1 MSKHSLI
8 IKQYFNM
15 KYLKVL
21 LFGIFAGLAIGLG
34 SFVFTITC
42 TYLTSDGGKMLA
54 SCLFSIGLILVCVL
68 GLQLYTG
75 KIGVVFD
82 DREKIG
88 ENALN
93 LPIMLVG
100 NAIGAFALGI
110 ICHFV
115 FMNVQDVADKILA
128 ISVGKTGST
137 TVFIQGIL
145 CGALVYIAVYCF
157 KNFQNWAMKIIGII
171 VAVTLFVYCGFQH
184 CIANMFY
191 FGMAFNWNID
201 MLWNLLIVILT
212 NSVGALLVRCLV
224 HLAALIA
231 TKKENNE
238 EQE

>member
-1 MSKHSLI
+1 
-8 IKQYFNM
+8 M

-34 SFVFTITC
+34 SLAFTVVSA
-42 TYLTSDGGKMLA
+42 YLPSVGGKIFA
-54 SCLFSIGLILVCVL
+54 SALFSVGLILVCVL

-82 DREKIG
+82 DREKMA
-88 ENALN
+88 ENAIN
-93 LPIMLVG
+93 LPIMLLG

-110 ICHFV
+110 LCHFI
-115 FMNVQDVADKILA
+115 FKGIPTVADKIVA
-128 ISVGKTGST
+128 ISVGKTSSEM
-137 TVFIQGIL
+137 VLLEGIF
-145 CGALVYIAVYCF
+145 CGALVYIAVYLF
-157 KNFQNWAMKIIGII
+157 KNLQNYAMKIIGII
-171 VAVTLFVYCGFQH
+171 TAVTLFVYCGFQH

-224 HLAALIA
+224 HLAAIIA
-231 TKKENNE
+231 TPKDKEE
-238 EQE
+238 

>member
-1 MSKHSLI
+1 
-8 IKQYFNM
+8 M

-34 SFVFTITC
+34 SFAFTIVSA
-42 TYLTSDGGKMLA
+42 YLPSKEGVMFA
-54 SCLFSIGLILVCVL
+54 SMLFSIGLILVCVL

-82 DREKIG
+82 NREKLA
-88 ENALN
+88 ENAIN

-110 ICHFV
+110 LCHFI
-115 FMNVQDVADKILA
+115 FMNVPDIATRIEA
-128 ISVGKTGST
+128 ISVAKTASKF
-137 TVFIQGIL
+137 VFLEGIF
-145 CGALVYIAVYCF
+145 CGALVYIAVYCY
-157 KNFQNWAMKIIGII
+157 KNFQNWGMKIIGII

-201 MLWNLLIVILT
+201 MLWNLLLVILT
-212 NSVGALLVRCLV
+212 NSIGALLVRCIV
-224 HLAALIA
+224 HLTAIIAA
-231 TKKENNE
+231 KKEK
-238 EQE
+238 

>member
-1 MSKHSLI
+1 
-8 IKQYFNM
+8 M

-34 SFVFTITC
+34 SLAFTVTSA
-42 TYLTSDGGKMLA
+42 YLTGEGGKMFA
-54 SCLFSIGLILVCVL
+54 SCLFSVGLILVCVL

-82 DREKIG
+82 DREKFK
-88 ENALN
+88 ENMIA

-100 NAIGAFALGI
+100 NAIGAFGLGI
-110 ICHFV
+110 LCHFI
-115 FMNVQDVADKILA
+115 FMNVPEVANKIAA
-128 ISVGKTGST
+128 ISVGKVDSP
-137 TVFIQGIL
+137 TVLLQGIF

-157 KNFQNWAMKIIGII
+157 KQFQNWGMKIIGII

-191 FGMAFNWNID
+191 FGMAFDWNIN

-212 NSVGALLVRCLV
+212 NSVGALLVRCIV
-224 HLAALIA
+224 HLTAIIA
-231 TKKENNE
+231 TPKEKNDE
-238 EQE
+238 EE

>member
-1 MSKHSLI
+1 
-8 IKQYFNM
+8 M

-21 LFGIFAGLAIGLG
+21 FFGIFAGLAIGLG
-34 SFVFTITC
+34 SLAFTVVSA
-42 TYLTSDGGKMLA
+42 YLPSIGGKIFA
-54 SCLFSIGLILVCVL
+54 SALFSVGLILVCVL

-82 DREKIG
+82 DREKMV
-88 ENALN
+88 ENAIN

-110 ICHFV
+110 LCHFI
-115 FMNVQDVADKILA
+115 FKGIPTVADKIVA
-128 ISVGKTGST
+128 ISVGKTSSEM
-137 TVFIQGIL
+137 VLLEGIF
-145 CGALVYIAVYCF
+145 CGALVYIAVYLF
-157 KNFQNWAMKIIGII
+157 KNLQNYAMKIIGI
-171 VAVTLFVYCGFQH
+171 VTAVTLFVYCGFQH

-224 HLAALIA
+224 HLAAIIA
-231 TKKENNE
+231 TPKDKEE
-238 EQE
+238 

>member
-1 MSKHSLI
+1 
-8 IKQYFNM
+8 M

-34 SFVFTITC
+34 SLAFTVVSA
-42 TYLTSDGGKMLA
+42 YLPSVGGKIFA
-54 SCLFSIGLILVCVL
+54 SALFSVGLILVCVL

-75 KIGVVFD
+75 KVGVVFD
-82 DREKIG
+82 DRDKMA
-88 ENALN
+88 ENAIN

-110 ICHFV
+110 LCHFI
-115 FMNVQDVADKILA
+115 FKGIPTVADKIVA
-128 ISVGKTGST
+128 ISVGKTSSEM
-137 TVFIQGIL
+137 VFLEGIF
-145 CGALVYIAVYCF
+145 CGAIVYIAVYFF
-157 KNFQNWAMKIIGII
+157 KNLQNYAMKIIGII
-171 VAVTLFVYCGFQH
+171 TAVTLFVYCGFQH

-224 HLAALIA
+224 HLAAIIA
-231 TKKENNE
+231 TPKDKEE
-238 EQE
+238 

>member
-1 MSKHSLI
+1 
-8 IKQYFNM
+8 M

-34 SFVFTITC
+34 SFAFTIVSA
-42 TYLTSDGGKMLA
+42 YLTSKEGVMFA
-54 SCLFSIGLILVCVL
+54 SMLFSIGLILVCVL

-82 DREKIG
+82 NREKLA
-88 ENALN
+88 ENAIN

-110 ICHFV
+110 LCHFI
-115 FMNVQDVADKILA
+115 FMNVPDIAARIEA
-128 ISVGKTGST
+128 ISVAKTASKF
-137 TVFIQGIL
+137 VFLEGIF
-145 CGALVYIAVYCF
+145 CGALVYIAVYCY
-157 KNFQNWAMKIIGII
+157 KNFQNWGMKIIGII

-201 MLWNLLIVILT
+201 MLWNLLLVILT
-212 NSVGALLVRCLV
+212 NSIGALLVRCIV
-224 HLAALIA
+224 HLTAIIAA
-231 TKKENNE
+231 KKEN
-238 EQE
+238 

>member
-1 MSKHSLI
+1 
-8 IKQYFNM
+8 M

-34 SFVFTITC
+34 SLAFTVVSA
-42 TYLTSDGGKMLA
+42 YLPSVGGKIFA
-54 SCLFSIGLILVCVL
+54 STLFSVGLILVCVL

-82 DREKIG
+82 DREKMV
-88 ENALN
+88 ENAIS

-110 ICHFV
+110 LCHFI
-115 FMNVQDVADKILA
+115 FKGIPTVADKILA
-128 ISVGKTGST
+128 ISVGKTSSEM
-137 TVFIQGIL
+137 VFLEGIF
-145 CGALVYIAVYCF
+145 CGALVYIAVYFF
-157 KNFQNWAMKIIGII
+157 KNLQNYAMKIIGII
-171 VAVTLFVYCGFQH
+171 TAVTLFVYCGFQH

-224 HLAALIA
+224 HLAAIIA
-231 TKKENNE
+231 TPKDKEE
-238 EQE
+238 

>member
-1 MSKHSLI
+1 
-8 IKQYFNM
+8 M

-21 LFGIFAGLAIGLG
+21 LFGIFAGLVIGLG
-34 SFVFTITC
+34 SLAFTVVSA
-42 TYLTSDGGKMLA
+42 YLPSVGGKIFA
-54 SCLFSIGLILVCVL
+54 SALFSVGLILVCVL

-82 DREKIG
+82 DREKMV
-88 ENALN
+88 ENAIN

-110 ICHFV
+110 LCHFI
-115 FMNVQDVADKILA
+115 FKGIPTVADKIVA
-128 ISVGKTGST
+128 ISVGKTSSEM
-137 TVFIQGIL
+137 VLLEGIF
-145 CGALVYIAVYCF
+145 CGALVYIAVYLF
-157 KNFQNWAMKIIGII
+157 KNLQNYAMKIIGII
-171 VAVTLFVYCGFQH
+171 TAVTLFVYCGFQH

-224 HLAALIA
+224 HLVAIIA
-231 TKKENNE
+231 TPKDKEE
-238 EQE
+238 

>member
-1 MSKHSLI
+1 
-8 IKQYFNM
+8 M

-34 SFVFTITC
+34 SLVFTIVS
-42 TYLTSDGGKMLA
+42 TYAKSVGGQIFA
-54 SCLFSIGLILVCVL
+54 SALFSIGLILVCTL

-75 KIGVVFD
+75 KVGVVFD
-82 DREKIG
+82 DREKLK
-88 ENALN
+88 ENTIN

-110 ICHFV
+110 ICHFI
-115 FMNVQDVADKILA
+115 FMNVPDIAVRILKI
-128 ISVGKTGST
+128 SEGKTGSDT
-137 TVFIQGIL
+137 IFLQGIF
-145 CGALVYIAVYCF
+145 CGALVYIAVYFF
-157 KNFQNWAMKIIGII
+157 KNLQNYAMKIIGII
-171 VAVTLFVYCGFQH
+171 TAVTLFVYCGFQH

-224 HLAALIA
+224 HLAAIISA
-231 TKKENNE
+231 PSKKEENE
-238 EQE
+238 EK

>member
-1 MSKHSLI
+1 
-8 IKQYFNM
+8 M

-34 SFVFTITC
+34 SFAFTIVSA
-42 TYLTSDGGKMLA
+42 YLTSKEGVMFA
-54 SCLFSIGLILVCVL
+54 SMLFSIGLILVCVL

-82 DREKIG
+82 NREKLA
-88 ENALN
+88 ENAIN

-110 ICHFV
+110 LCHFI
-115 FMNVQDVADKILA
+115 FKNVPDIATRIEA
-128 ISVGKTGST
+128 ISVAKTASKF
-137 TVFIQGIL
+137 VFLEGIF
-145 CGALVYIAVYCF
+145 CGALVYIAVYCY
-157 KNFQNWAMKIIGII
+157 KNFQNWGMKIIGII

-201 MLWNLLIVILT
+201 MLWNLLLVILT
-212 NSVGALLVRCLV
+212 NSIGALLVRCIV
-224 HLAALIA
+224 HLTAIITA
-231 TKKENNE
+231 KKEN
-238 EQE
+238 

>member
-1 MSKHSLI
+1 
-8 IKQYFNM
+8 M

-34 SFVFTITC
+34 SLAFTVVSA
-42 TYLTSDGGKMLA
+42 YLPSVGGKIFA
-54 SCLFSIGLILVCVL
+54 SALFSVGLILVCVL

-82 DREKIG
+82 DREKMM
-88 ENALN
+88 ENAIN

-110 ICHFV
+110 LCHFI
-115 FMNVQDVADKILA
+115 FKGIPTVADKIVA
-128 ISVGKTGST
+128 ISLGKTSSEM
-137 TVFIQGIL
+137 VFLEGIF
-145 CGALVYIAVYCF
+145 CGALVYIAVYFF
-157 KNFQNWAMKIIGII
+157 KNLQNYAMKIIGII
-171 VAVTLFVYCGFQH
+171 TAVTLFVYCGFQH

-224 HLAALIA
+224 HLAAIIA
-231 TKKENNE
+231 TPKDKEE
-238 EQE
+238 